1 MAFFAPSAST
11 ETDAAFTF
19 LTQQCTQLK
28 LTALGLSDAQSAS
41 TPTASS
47 ASIKG
52 LIAHVAQVVNGWLKQ
67 VEDPARVVPFEDF
80 PAINAAIGLEGMF
93 DSSALPELD
102 IAEVVEIFERVIAG
116 IDEVRQTVIDTGVDL
131 GAVSAT
137 PPNPWMPQDFVMSVR
152 WILLHLCTEVARHA
166 GHADI
171 IRESIDG
178 KIAYQLNAE
187 ADGEPWPPEGM
198 DDWS

>member
-1 MAFFAPSAST
+1 MAFFAPSVT
-11 ETDAAFTF
+11 DETDAAFSY
-19 LTQQCTQLK
+19 LTQQCTQLR
-28 LTALGLSDAQSAS
+28 LTARNLTDEQSVS

-67 VEDPARVVPFEDF
+67 VENPERVLPFEEF
-80 PAINAAIGLEGMF
+80 PAINAELGLEGMF
-93 DSSALPELD
+93 DSSAVPDLD

-116 IDEVRQTVIDTGVDL
+116 IDEVRETVVDTGVDL

-137 PPNPWMPQDFVMSVR
+137 PPNPWMPQDFVMTVR
-152 WILLHLCTEVARHA
+152 WILLHLNTEVARHV

-178 KIAYQLNAE
+178 AISYQLNAE
-187 ADGEPWPPEGM
+187 ADGQPWPPEGM

>member
-1 MAFFAPSAST
+1 MPFFTPSVST
-11 ETDAAFTF
+11 ETDADFTF

-28 LTALGLSDAQSAS
+28 LTALGLSDEQASS

-52 LIAHVAQVVNGWLKQ
+52 LIAHVAQVINGWLRQ
-67 VEDPARVVPFEDF
+67 VEDPDRMVRFEEF
-80 PAINAAIGLEGMF
+80 GAINAEIGLEGLF
-93 DSSALPELD
+93 DSSALPDID
-102 IAEVVEIFERVIAG
+102 IAEVVAIFERVIDG

-131 GAVSAT
+131 GAVTAT
-137 PPNPWMPQDFVMSVR
+137 PPNQWMPQDFVMSVR
-152 WILLHLCTEVARHA
+152 WILMHLNTEVARHA

-187 ADGEPWPPEGM
+187 ADGEQWPPEGM

>member
-1 MAFFAPSAST
+1 MAFFAPSVST

-19 LTQQCTQLK
+19 LVQQCTQLK
-28 LTALGLSDAQSAS
+28 LTARGLSDEQAAS

-67 VEDPARVVPFEDF
+67 VEDPNRVVHVEDF
-80 PAINAAIGLEGMF
+80 PAINAEIGLEAMF
-93 DSSALPELD
+93 DSSALPDLD

-116 IDEVRQTVIDTGVDL
+116 IDEVRQTVVDTDVDL

-137 PPNPWMPQDFVMSVR
+137 PPNQWMPQDFVMSVR
-152 WILLHLCTEVARHA
+152 WILMHLNTEVARHA

-178 KIAYQLNAE
+178 AISYQLNAE
-187 ADGEPWPPEGM
+187 ADGEPWPPEGA
-198 DDWS
+198 DDWF